1 MSITLASQQVCA
13 GNARTGFTLIEIVMA
28 SLIGGVLAG
37 GTMIAFLR
45 ASRLAQGSSNTVEA
59 TSLAQQTVE
68 RFRNKIA
75 CRQPDEGSGQTWY
88 DESCAPAVPSG
99 PQDDELPE
107 GALGGRG
114 TRTYEVISGPDFIT
128 VKTRVEWEEPQ

>member
-1 MSITLASQQVCA
+1 
-13 GNARTGFTLIEIVMA
+13 MA

-68 RFRNKIA
+68 RFRNKVA
-75 CRQPDEGSGQTWY
+75 CLQTGEAASDTWF
-88 DESCAPAVPSG
+88 DASCAPAVPSG

-128 VKTRVEWEEPQ
+128 VKTKVEWEEPQ